1 MSASY
6 QTAFA
11 DALLNVDHVA
21 PPGVTAHNAEIPL
34 RRFGVYRNNFVVG
47 LGKALERHYPVVE
60 RLVGEEF
67 FMAMAREF
75 VRERPPRSPLL
86 ASYGNDFA
94 DFIATF
100 EPARDIPYLADVAK
114 LEAARVRA
122 YHAEDATP
130 CGAEQFATID
140 ASAIENIRIDLHPS
154 TEIVRSRYP
163 AVTIWAMNSGER
175 EPGPIEVIGGED
187 AVVVRPH
194 LDVEIRTLPPGGAA
208 FLLAL
213 AKGLRLRE
221 AAGAGVADAGEFD
234 LACNLA
240 GLIGSGL
247 ARGFVVPDSKE
258 W

>member
-6 QTAFA
+6 QTDFA
-11 DALLNVDHVA
+11 DALLDADHRV
-21 PPGVTAHNAEIPL
+21 PPGVIAHNAEIPL
-34 RRFGVYRNNFVVG
+34 RRFAVYRNNYMAS

-67 FMAMAREF
+67 FLAMARAF
-75 VRERPPRSPLL
+75 VRQRPPRSPLL
-86 ASYGNDFA
+86 PSYGDDFA
-94 DFIATF
+94 DFIAAF
-100 EPARDIPYLADVAK
+100 EPARNVPYLADVAK

-122 YHAEDATP
+122 YHAEDAVP
-130 CGAEQFATID
+130 CGAEQFATVD

-163 AVTIWAMNSGER
+163 IVTIWAMNSGER
-175 EPGPIEVIGGED
+175 EPEPIEVISGED
-187 AVVVRPH
+187 AVVLRPH

-213 AKGLRLRE
+213 AEGLPLRE
-221 AAGAGVADAGEFD
+221 AAAAGLANAGEFD
-234 LACNLA
+234 LAGNLA

-247 ARGFVVPDSKE
+247 ARGFVVQESRQ